1 MKTKEEELMQQGIG
15 EAAYHEPQNGIGT
28 AAYHEPTT
36 ATTQPA
42 NTQQKTTQAQTQQ
55 PQTQAQTQQPIKVME
70 GVTQGTQQKL
80 NSLQTGYQPGS
91 AAQNVQNQLQALQT
105 SKPGGYTSQYDQQ
118 LNDILQQ
125 IQGQKPF
132 SYSFNQDALF
142 NSLSDLYTQQAKQ
155 AAANAQGMAAGL
167 TGGYGNSAAQ
177 AAGSQAFQQAILP
190 LYDKATELARFA
202 YDVHQGEQANQYNQ
216 LNALMNMDEN
226 AYNRYRDTVG
236 DWERE
241 REYLTGRYDT
251 EEDRGYNRYL
261 NDLDY
266 YTKLAQI
273 ENADYRSE
281 QERQEAIRQFN
292 EQFNWQKETN
302 QRDYDRSVLESDRNF
317 DLQQQQFNETIR
329 QFNESLDWDKM
340 SSQQKYAA
348 DYVLA
353 ILQNGQMPSEELLEL
368 AGLSAEDA
376 AKMMA
381 KITSGGTGTP
391 KKTTTSK
398 DWTLPTAGW
407 EVWKSDPANKE
418 TIQRYKQ
425 QEAAKDVNRQ
435 LRNGQLP
442 SAAEVAAAGMNQT
455 DVMKQYMQNTTPA
468 NPTAEELMRIRLLKG
483 G

>member
-1 MKTKEEELMQQGIG
+1 MKKNEEELYQQGIG
-15 EAAYHEPQNGIGT
+15 EAAYHEPQTGIGT
-28 AAYHEPTT
+28 PAYHEP
-36 ATTQPA
+36 AA
-42 NTQQKTTQAQTQQ
+42 NTAQQTNNQQNNSQAQQQ
-55 PQTQAQTQQPIKVME
+55 PQQQPQQTQQPIKVME

-80 NSLQTGYQPGS
+80 NQLQTGYQPGS
-91 AAQNVQNQLQALQT
+91 AAQSVQNQLQALQT

-132 SYSFNQDALF
+132 SYSFKEDALF

-177 AAGSQAFQQAILP
+177 AAGSQAYQQAILP
-190 LYDKATELARFA
+190 LYDKALDTAQFA
-202 YDVHQGEQANQYNQ
+202 YNVHQGEQADRYNQ
-216 LNALMNMDEN
+216 MNALMNLDQT
-226 AYNRYRDTVG
+226 AYGRHRDTVG

-251 EEDRGYNRYL
+251 EEERAYNRYM

-292 EQFNWQKETN
+292 EQFNWQKETD
-302 QRDYDRSVLESDRNF
+302 QRDYDRGVLESDRNF
-317 DLQQQQFNETIR
+317 ELQQQQLNETIR

-340 SSQQKYAA
+340 SANQKYAA
-348 DYVLA
+348 DYVMA
-353 ILQNGQMPSEELLEL
+353 ILQNGQMPSEELLEM

-376 AKMMA
+376 QKLMA
-381 KITSGGTGTP
+381 QITTGGGGTT
-391 KKTTTSK
+391 KKTTNNGGMSLL
-398 DWTLPTAGW
+398 DAGARDYILNPDNAAQIQQY
-407 EVWKSDPANKE
+407 SQQANTK
-418 TIQRYKQ
+418 I
-425 QEAAKDVNRQ
+425 VNDA
-435 LRNGQLP
+435 LKKGQLP
-442 SAAEVAAAGMNQT
+442 AANNVYNAGMNET
-455 DVMKQYMQNTTPA
+455 DVMKKYMQNSAPL
-468 NPTAEELMRIRLLKG
+468 NPTAEELMKKKLGIG